1 MLLIIAGSNLRVF
14 ELEDLSKSEEEAV
27 PSLIRKLEKIVL
39 PKINFTGMALTRV
52 IETLSE
58 LSVEYDSEG
67 QGVKYCYLIRV
78 NLILR

>member
-1 MLLIIAGSNLRVF
+1 MPTLNN
-14 ELEDLSKSEEEAV
+14 
-27 PSLIRKLEKIVL
+27 KLESIVL

-67 QGVKYCYLIRV
+67 QGS
-78 NLILR
+78 